1 MISPSA
7 RAVDAR
13 MPCTRRVHVNSTA
26 AGKGEGAVNRKV
38 EACEGTGRK
47 NVRMPSPDHPAA
59 EPVRVR
65 TWAGLI
71 GSVRVGQAVITVVLV
86 AIGSWRAALD
96 GVPLPWVLAISLVF
110 LGWYGGG
117 LVLSERTEDRRLAA
131 GWLLGLTLIWLGAVA
146 LSPEYVWLAFALWL
160 LSGFVL
166 RMRWAAPLSILIL
179 AVVIAAPVLHHGT
192 TSYAN
197 VIGPLVGGVFALGI
211 SRGYLELVRDARE
224 RRRLISSLVQA
235 HEEMAA
241 LQDELART
249 QRESGASAERT
260 RVSRDIHDT
269 VAQSMASIGMLARTG
284 TEQDADPDRALEQIA
299 ALAAEGLA
307 DARRIVNDLM
317 PAELEQAALGDA
329 LGRMLRR
336 LSDETGIAATL
347 QADDLPALGLDAEV
361 ALLRTAQSALANVR
375 THSGASRVVV
385 TLADAGDTVRL
396 DIVDDGRGF
405 DSARLDAPG
414 PDGGYGLR
422 AMRARLRELGGG
434 LDVESAPGDGT
445 ALSAH
450 VPVGGRPSPRGEG
463 RAS

>member
-1 MISPSA
+1 MEAPGA
-7 RAVDAR
+7 RA
-13 MPCTRRVHVNSTA
+13 
-26 AGKGEGAVNRKV
+26 G
-38 EACEGTGRK
+38 K
-47 NVRMPSPDHPAA
+47 NVRMPSHDRPVA
-59 EPVRVR
+59 EPERLR

-71 GSVRVGQAVITVVLV
+71 GSVRAGQAAITVVLV
-86 AIGSWRAALD
+86 AVGSWRAALD

-117 LVLSERTEDRRLAA
+117 LLLGERSGDRRLAA

-160 LSGFVL
+160 LAGFVL
-166 RMRWAAPLSILIL
+166 RMRWAAALSILIL

-224 RRRLISSLVQA
+224 RRRLIASLVQA
-235 HEEMAA
+235 HEETAA
-241 LQDELART
+241 LQDELARS
-249 QRESGASAERT
+249 QRESGASAERA

-269 VAQSMASIGMLARTG
+269 VAQSMASIGMLARTARE
-284 TEQDADPDRALEQIA
+284 TDADPARSLEQIA

-329 LGRMLRR
+329 LERMLGR
-336 LSDETGIAATL
+336 LAEETGIAATL
-347 QADDLPALGLDAEV
+347 HADDELPGLGLDAEV
-361 ALLRTAQSALANVR
+361 ALLRTAQSAFANVR
-375 THSGASRVVV
+375 VHAHATRVVV
-385 TLADAGDTVRL
+385 TLADAGDAVRL

-405 DSARLDAPG
+405 DPARLDAAG

-450 VPVGGRPSPRGEG
+450 VPLGGRALGSRDAGG
-463 RAS
+463 AS

>member
-1 MISPSA
+1 
-7 RAVDAR
+7 
-13 MPCTRRVHVNSTA
+13 
-26 AGKGEGAVNRKV
+26 
-38 EACEGTGRK
+38 
-47 NVRMPSPDHPAA
+47 MPSPDHPAA

-71 GSVRVGQAVITVVLV
+71 GSVQVGQAVITVVLV

>member
-1 MISPSA
+1 MEAPAA
-7 RAVDAR
+7 RR
-13 MPCTRRVHVNSTA
+13 
-26 AGKGEGAVNRKV
+26 G
-38 EACEGTGRK
+38 K
-47 NVRMPSPDHPAA
+47 NVSMTVDSSAP
-59 EPVRVR
+59 RVR

-71 GSVRVGQAVITVVLV
+71 GSVRIGQAAITLVLV
-86 AIGSWRAALD
+86 VVGSWRAAVD

-117 LVLSERTEDRRLAA
+117 LLLGERTDDRRLAT

-146 LSPEYVWLAFALWL
+146 VSPEYVWLAFALWL
-160 LSGFVL
+160 LAGFVM
-166 RMRWAAPLSILIL
+166 RMRWALPLSILIL
-179 AVVIAAPVLHHGT
+179 AVVIAAPPLHTGT

-224 RRRLISSLVQA
+224 RRRLIASLVSTQ
-235 HEEMAA
+235 EEMAS

-269 VAQSMASIGMLARTG
+269 VAQSVSSIGMLARSALESDT
-284 TEQDADPDRALEQIA
+284 DAARTRALEQIA

-307 DARRIVNDLM
+307 DARRIVDDLM
-317 PAELEQAALGDA
+317 PAELDGTALGDA
-329 LGRMLRR
+329 LRRMLQR
-336 LSDETGIAATL
+336 LTEETGIAATL
-347 QADDLPALGLDAEV
+347 HADEDVPAPGLDAEV

-375 THSGASRVVV
+375 AHSGATLVVV
-385 TLADAGDTVRL
+385 TLADAGDAVRL

-405 DSARLDAPG
+405 DPSGLDVPG
-414 PDGGYGLR
+414 KGGGYGLR

-445 ALSAH
+445 ALSAYL
-450 VPVGGRPSPRGEG
+450 PLGRRGAAPDAGGI
-463 RAS
+463 A

>member
-1 MISPSA
+1 
-7 RAVDAR
+7 
-13 MPCTRRVHVNSTA
+13 
-26 AGKGEGAVNRKV
+26 
-38 EACEGTGRK
+38 
-47 NVRMPSPDHPAA
+47 MPSEDHPAA
-59 EPVRVR
+59 EPVRAR

-71 GSVRVGQAVITVVLV
+71 GSVRIGQAAITMVLV

-117 LVLSERTEDRRLAA
+117 FLLSERTRDRRLAA

-160 LSGFVL
+160 LAGFVL
-166 RMRWAAPLSILIL
+166 RMRWAAALSILIL
-179 AVVIAAPVLHHGT
+179 AVVISAPVLHHGT

-224 RRRLISSLVQA
+224 RRRLIASLVQA

-269 VAQSMASIGMLARTG
+269 VAQSMASIGMLARMARET
-284 TEQDADPDRALEQIA
+284 DADPARPLEQIA

-317 PAELEQAALGDA
+317 PAELEQAALADA
-329 LGRMLRR
+329 LARMLDR

-347 QADDLPALGLDAEV
+347 HADDGLPGLGLDAEV

-375 THSGASRVVV
+375 AHAGASRVVV
-385 TLADAGDTVRL
+385 TLADAGDAVRL

-405 DSARLDAPG
+405 DSSRLEVPG

-422 AMRARLRELGGG
+422 TMRARLRELGGG
-434 LDVESAPGDGT
+434 LDIESAPGDGT

-450 VPVGGRPSPRGEG
+450 VPLGGRTYAPRAEES
-463 RAS
+463 AS

>member
-1 MISPSA
+1 MEPLNRSMEA
-7 RAVDAR
+7 RRPAR
-13 MPCTRRVHVNSTA
+13 
-26 AGKGEGAVNRKV
+26 G
-38 EACEGTGRK
+38 K
-47 NVRMPSPDHPAA
+47 NVRMPSDDRSAV

-71 GSVRVGQAVITVVLV
+71 GSVRIGQAGITVVLV

-117 LVLSERTEDRRLAA
+117 LLLSDRTDDRRLAA
-131 GWLLGLTLIWLGAVA
+131 GWLLGLTLIWFGAVA

-160 LSGFVL
+160 LAGFVL
-166 RMRWAAPLSILIL
+166 RMRWAAALSILIL

-211 SRGYLELVRDARE
+211 SRGYLELMRDARE
-224 RRRLISSLVQA
+224 RRRLIASLVATQD
-235 HEEMAA
+235 EMAA

-269 VAQSMASIGMLARTG
+269 VAQSMASIGMLARMAR
-284 TEQDADPDRALEQIA
+284 EADADTARALEQIA

-317 PAELEQAALGDA
+317 PAELEQTALGDA
-329 LGRMLRR
+329 LERMLVR
-336 LSDETGIAATL
+336 LSEEAGITATL

-375 THSGASRVVV
+375 SHSAASRVVV
-385 TLADAGDTVRL
+385 TLADAGDAVRL
-396 DIVDDGRGF
+396 DVVDDGGGF
-405 DSARLDAPG
+405 DPAGLEAG
-414 PDGGYGLR
+414 GLGGGYGLR

-445 ALSAH
+445 ALSAY
-450 VPVGGRPSPRGEG
+450 VPLGPRSSAPGRPDRPDDGD
-463 RAS
+463 AS